1 MAAAIFPLCFGA
13 AMPIMHVLKIVFIVL
28 EVVVLFNLLIFVH
41 ELGHFL
47 AARWRGLKIERF
59 AIWFGKPIWKTKIGD
74 VEYCLGSIPA
84 GGYVSLPQMAPMEMI
99 EGKGDEKKEPLPT
112 ISVLDK
118 IIVAFAGPLFSFLL
132 ALVFAVIV
140 MYVGRP
146 ESESEKTSVIGL
158 VEKGGPADLA
168 GLKPGDRILE
178 IDGGPV
184 SKFSGMGDSVMWRV
198 VRSEGDTI
206 PIVIAR
212 SNELTGTIETKTMQV
227 TPVKEPTKAWQ
238 RKSLRQIKVEPAQS
252 AIIAEVLPDSPAS
265 RAGLKPHDEVKSID
279 GRSFW
284 HFAQVA
290 EYLKERKGQ
299 PVALRIGRGNETL
312 DKTVTPLVPLNTTNK
327 DPLIGIKWTFGGK
340 MKLAH
345 PDAIEQV
352 HGSVNAMISTFGAL
366 FSRKGDIKPQHLG
379 GAVKILSVYYMLF
392 ESPDGWRLAL
402 WFSVLM
408 NVNLAILNLL
418 PFPVLDGGHITLA
431 LIEAARRKPV
441 NARILNWI
449 QSGCAAVLILYMVY
463 IMFYDVQDLL
473 PTRDKKPKEEQIQFP
488 KEPPK

>member
-1 MAAAIFPLCFGA
+1 MTIAIFPLRFSA
-13 AMPIMHVLKIVFIVL
+13 VVPIMHVLKIIFIVL
-28 EVVVLFNLLIFVH
+28 EVLLLFNLLIFVH

-99 EGKGDEKKEPLPT
+99 EGKGDEKKEPLPP
-112 ISVLDK
+112 ISALDK

-140 MYVGRP
+140 MFVGRP
-146 ESESEKTSVIGL
+146 ESESEKTTVIGH

-168 GLKPGDRILE
+168 GLKAGDKILE
-178 IDGGPV
+178 IDGKPV
-184 SKFSGMGDSVMWRV
+184 KKFSGMGESVMWRV
-198 VRSEGDTI
+198 VSSVDTTI
-206 PIVIAR
+206 PIVVER
-212 SNELTGTIETKTMQV
+212 SNDVTRAFESKTFQV

-238 RKSLRQIKVEPAQS
+238 RKSLRQIRIDPAQS
-252 AIIAEVLPDSPAS
+252 AIIGEVLPDSPAE
-265 RAGLKPHDEVKSID
+265 RAGLKPHDELKSID
-279 GRSFW
+279 GKTFW
-284 HFAQVA
+284 HFAYVA
-290 EYLKERKGQ
+290 EYLKERPGQ
-299 PVALRIGRGNETL
+299 PVTLQIVRGKETREVS
-312 DKTVTPLVPLNTTNK
+312 VTPLVPLNTTNK
-327 DPLIGIKWTFGGK
+327 DPRLGIVWTYGGK
-340 MKLAH
+340 MAQSH
-345 PDAIEQV
+345 PGAIEQV
-352 HGSVNAMISTFGAL
+352 QGSVNAMISTFGAL
-366 FSRKGDIKPQHLG
+366 FSRKGDIKAQHLG
-379 GAVKILSVYYMLF
+379 GAVKILSVYYILF

-441 NARILNWI
+441 NARFLNWI
-449 QSGCAAVLILYMVY
+449 QSGCATVLILYMVY
-463 IMFYDVQDLL
+463 IMFYDVQDLW
-473 PTRDKKPKEEQIQFP
+473 PAGGKKPKEVQIQFP